1 MCIRD
6 RSHRQ
11 RHAQQAAS
19 QPWIF
24 QNGDIAGW
32 DCPERLRLCR
42 LPGRHR
48 ERQDR
53 MRGNA
58 MRLAPSVALLIAV
71 SAISQTAGK
80 RADLDGVW
88 ILLRAQV
95 GTLRLTPDGE
105 KKRAAYDFQ
114 KDDPDF
120 QCRPASFTRVMHTP
134 SPPIEVRQRQ
144 DYVEVNYEFMD
155 IHRRVP
161 IKQGLAA
168 KDAPYAAREYP
179 HLGRS
184 VGQYDG
190 ETLVLDTLG
199 VPGLY
204 QSAQMR
210 TVERFIPA
218 GDRMQIV
225 VTHYDPVYFELP
237 LTVTFNYIRLPG

>member
-1 MCIRD
+1 
-6 RSHRQ
+6 
-11 RHAQQAAS
+11 
-19 QPWIF
+19 
-24 QNGDIAGW
+24 
-32 DCPERLRLCR
+32 
-42 LPGRHR
+42 
-48 ERQDR
+48 
-53 MRGNA
+53 
-58 MRLAPSVALLIAV
+58 MRLASAVALLIAG
-71 SAISQTAGK
+71 AAFSQTSGK

-95 GTLRLTPDGE
+95 GTLRLTPEGE

-120 QCRPASFTRVMHTP
+120 QCKPASFTRVMHTP

-144 DYVEVNYEFMD
+144 DLVEVNYEFMD

-184 VGQYDG
+184 AGQYDG
-190 ETLVLDTLG
+190 ETLVVETVGQAAGVLDTLG

-204 QSAQMR
+204 QSDQMR
-210 TVERFIPA
+210 TVERFIPS

-225 VTHYDPVYFELP
+225 VTHYDPVYLEQP
-237 LTVTFNYIRLPG
+237 LTVTFSYVRLPGGKIEIWDCKPEEATFERFLQER

>member
-1 MCIRD
+1 MKIVGV
-6 RSHRQ
+6 
-11 RHAQQAAS
+11 A
-19 QPWIF
+19 
-24 QNGDIAGW
+24 
-32 DCPERLRLCR
+32 
-42 LPGRHR
+42 
-48 ERQDR
+48 
-53 MRGNA
+53 
-58 MRLAPSVALLIAV
+58 ALLAAIFV
-71 SAISQTAGK
+71 SAQTTGK

-88 ILLRAQV
+88 ILLRAQI
-95 GTLRLTPDGE
+95 GTLQLTPEGE

-134 SPPIEVRQRQ
+134 SPPIAVRQRQ
-144 DYVEVNYEFMD
+144 DQVEVNYEFMD

-161 IKQGLAA
+161 LKPGLAP

-184 VGQYDG
+184 VGQYEG
-190 ETLVLDTLG
+190 ETLVVETAGQSPGVLDTLG

-210 TVERFIPA
+210 TVERFIPN

-225 VTHYDPVYFELP
+225 VTHYDPVYFVQP
-237 LTVTFNYIRLPG
+237 FTVTFNYLRLPGGKIESWDCKPEEATFERFIRDSR